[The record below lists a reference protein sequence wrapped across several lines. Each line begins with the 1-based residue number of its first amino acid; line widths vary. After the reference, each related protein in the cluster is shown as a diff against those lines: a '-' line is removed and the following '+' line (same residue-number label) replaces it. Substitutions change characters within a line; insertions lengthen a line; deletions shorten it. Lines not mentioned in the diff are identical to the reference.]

1 MSRSEL
7 VSTDPCTGEVI
18 WRAPAASEADVTAAV
33 RTARRGFAD
42 WSRRPPGDRIAIAR
56 VFAERVRAQ
65 RGEIA
70 DLIAHETGKPRW
82 EALTEADS
90 VAAKAE
96 ISITA
101 QAERAGERTG
111 EVAGAISRVSHRP
124 HGVMAVLGPFNFP
137 MHLPNGHIAPALL
150 AGDVVLFKPSE
161 KTPATGE
168 RLARLWHEAGV
179 PASALQVLN
188 GGPDV
193 GRALVECD
201 GIDGVLFTGAARTG
215 IAIHRALAG
224 RPDKLLALELG
235 GNNPLIAWDAT
246 DLDAAAHLIVQSA
259 YVTAGQRCSCAR
271 RLILP
276 EGAFGD
282 RLLTRLGDLIDRV
295 LVGAPFE
302 APQPFMGPVID
313 EAAATALMAAQDE
326 LLARGARALKPMTKA
341 RGQGPFLTPGLIDVT
356 GVDAPDEEH
365 FGPLLQVSRM
375 PNFDAAITAANATRF
390 GLAAALISEDEGLFR
405 RFQTETRAGVINWN
419 RPTTGAAS
427 SAPFGGVGLSGNHR
441 PSAYYAA
448 DYCAYPVASL
458 EAEHSAFRIGEG
470 LRAEAFA

>member
-7 VSTDPCTGEVI
+7 VSTNPCTGETI
-18 WRAPAASEADVTAAV
+18 WRAPAATEGDVAAAA
-33 RTARRGFAD
+33 RIARRGFTD
-42 WSRRPPGDRIAIAR
+42 WSRRPLADRIAIAR
-56 VFAERVRAQ
+56 AFAERVRAQ
-65 RGEIA
+65 RDEIA
-70 DLIAHETGKPRW
+70 DLIARETGKPRW
-82 EALTEADS
+82 EALSEADS
-90 VAAKAE
+90 IAAKAE

-101 QAERAGERTG
+101 QADRAGERIG
-111 EVAGAISRVSHRP
+111 EVAGAVSRVSHRP

-179 PASALQVLN
+179 PASVLQVLN

-193 GRALVECD
+193 GRALVECE

-235 GNNPLIAWDAT
+235 GNNPLVAWDAA

-282 RLLTRLGDLIDRV
+282 RLLARLADLIDRI
-295 LVGAPFE
+295 LVGSPFE

-313 EAAATALMAAQDE
+313 QAAAAALMAAQDE
-326 LLARGARALKPMTKA
+326 LMARGAHALKPMTRV
-341 RGQGPFLTPGLIDVT
+341 RGQAPFLIPGLIDLT
-356 GVDAPDEEH
+356 GVDVPDEEH
-365 FGPLLQVSRM
+365 FGPLLQVLRVSD
-375 PNFDAAITAANATRF
+375 FDAAITAANATRF
-390 GLAAALISEDEGLFR
+390 GLAAALISEDAGLFR
-405 RFQTETRAGVINWN
+405 RFHAEARAGVINWN

-427 SAPFGGVGLSGNHR
+427 SAPFGGIGLSGNHR

-458 EAEHSAFRIGEG
+458 EAEHSTFRVGDG

>member
-7 VSTDPCTGEVI
+7 VSTDPCTGEVV
-18 WRAPAASEADVTAAV
+18 WRAPAASEADVAAAAQS
-33 RTARRGFAD
+33 ARRGFAD
-42 WSRRPPGDRIAIAR
+42 WSRRPLAGRIAIAR
-56 VFAERVRAQ
+56 TFAAAARAQ
-65 RGEIA
+65 RDEIA
-70 DLIAHETGKPRW
+70 DLIARETGKPRW

-90 VAAKAE
+90 IAAKAE

-101 QAERAGERTG
+101 LAERAGERAS
-111 EVAGAISRVSHRP
+111 EVAGAVSRVSHRP

-179 PASALQVLN
+179 PAEALQVLN

-235 GNNPLIAWDAT
+235 GNNPLVAWDAA

-276 EGAFGD
+276 QGAFGD
-282 RLLTRLGDLIDRV
+282 RLLARLGDLIDRI

-326 LLARGARALKPMTKA
+326 LMARGARPLKPMTWA
-341 RGQGPFLTPGLIDVT
+341 REQGPFLTPGLIDIT
-356 GVDAPDEEH
+356 GIEVLDEEH
-365 FGPLLQVSRM
+365 FGPLLQVLRA
-375 PNFDAAITAANATRF
+375 PDFDAAIAAANTTRF
-390 GLAAALISEDEGLFR
+390 GLAAALISEDAALFH
-405 RFQTETRAGVINWN
+405 RFHAEVRAGVVNWN

-427 SAPFGGVGLSGNHR
+427 SAPFGGIGLSGNHR